1 VYCINRLAIATVLP
15 TTNIIAV
22 IYNNFTLA
30 DNIIMLNNVAR
41 ATTCGL
47 LFAVPSPEVSL
58 SVSGSLYAGNR
69 VIISCNIHV
78 AASVVSEVRVVAVW
92 KMEGVQLT
100 NSSRI
105 NISEAVLSDG
115 ITLFVSNVTINPVE
129 VADSGDYTCEAT
141 LISHAAGN
149 VSTHSTTN
157 TVDIQGEILEPEY
170 YFRIF
175 RIIWYP
181 IIIMTT
187 TSCIIYIP

>member
-1 VYCINRLAIATVLP
+1 MYCINRLAIATVLP
-15 TTNIIAV
+15 TTILLSYIT
-22 IYNNFTLA
+22 ILHWQ
-30 DNIIMLNNVAR
+30 IIMSNNVAR
-41 ATTCGL
+41 TTTSGL
-47 LFAVPSPEVSL
+47 LLAVPSPEVSL
-58 SVSGSLYAGNR
+58 SVSGPLYAGNR

-92 KMEGVQLT
+92 KMESVQLT

-129 VADSGDYTCEAT
+129 VADSGDYTCETT

-149 VSTHSTTN
+149 VSTRLTTN

-170 YFRIF
+170 CFHVFRTAMIS
-175 RIIWYP
+175 Y
-181 IIIMTT
+181 
-187 TSCIIYIP
+187 